1 MIKYEKI
8 QTHNLLILLAPEE
21 QEKKYSEYIEYKGMY
36 FAFFSSGIVINV
48 LKYIERK
55 ESNNGTR
62 ISN

>member
-1 MIKYEKI
+1 MIKYEK
-8 QTHNLLILLAPEE
+8 NLNSQLVDIACSWRAWE
-21 QEKKYSEYIEYKGMY
+21 KYSEYIEYGGIF
-36 FAFFSSGIVINV
+36 FAFSSSGIVINV

>member
-1 MIKYEKI
+1 MG
-8 QTHNLLILLAPEE
+8 
-21 QEKKYSEYIEYKGMY
+21 YKGI
-36 FAFFSSGIVINV
+36 FLAFFSSGIVINV

>member
-1 MIKYEKI
+1 M
-8 QTHNLLILLAPEE
+8 
-21 QEKKYSEYIEYKGMY
+21 EYNGIY

>member
-8 QTHNLLILLAPEE
+8 QTHNLLILLAPGD

-36 FAFFSSGIVINV
+36 FAFSSSGIVINV